1 MGKKIAIIQSDYI
14 PWKGYFDI
22 IAKADEFIVFDEMQ
36 YTRRDWRNRN
46 KIKTSMGT
54 QWLTVPVKVKG
65 RYNQTILET
74 EISGSGW
81 KKKHWKTIAYNYHRA
96 MHFEEV
102 ASVFKPVYLENDYL
116 YLSDLNRTLI
126 HAVCHYLDINTTIS
140 TSLDYTLTDGK
151 TERLVSLC
159 EQAGG
164 VEYISGT
171 TAKGYIDEKI
181 FEGRGITL
189 TWFDYDGYPEYNQL
203 WGDFNHNVTILDL
216 LFHCGKEAPRYMKE
230 VCK

>member
-1 MGKKIAIIQSDYI
+1 MGKKIAIVQSNYI

-46 KIKTSMGT
+46 KIKTPMGT

-81 KKKHWKTIAYNYHRA
+81 KKKHWKTIVHNYHRA
-96 MHFEEV
+96 VHFEEI
-102 ASVFKPVYLENDYL
+102 ASVFTPVYLENDYL
-116 YLSDLNRTLI
+116 YLSDLNRTFI
-126 HAVCHYLDINTTIS
+126 HAVCHYLDISTTIS
-140 TSLDYTLTDGK
+140 TSLDYTLIDGK

-164 VEYISGT
+164 VEYISGPA
-171 TAKGYIDEKI
+171 AKDYIDEQI
-181 FEGRGITL
+181 FEDRGITL
-189 TWFDYDGYPEYNQL
+189 TWFDYDGYPEYHQL

-230 VCK
+230 VRK